1 MGIIMRILILN
12 FLLFLCFF
20 NSYALNLATPLA
32 PVPGGRISFSASYDL
47 NGITITNRE
56 IPSIMNRIQ
65 ATVTVAPIQFVN
77 IGIDLGVS
85 QIDVASDSNDV
96 ALFHGGYGFTGGG
109 NLKVS
114 SPFAKD
120 IIGAIG
126 LAKGTWF
133 SSTEENSDR
142 YYRGLDVVAA
152 AGPVFHIP
160 KFGFI
165 AFGPQLYYI
174 HGQNDASSSNFHN
187 INNLRGWI
195 AIEYFPKMKD
205 ESKYL
210 PFLSIEGS
218 VSPDASIKS
227 SRAPVVEFGASIT
240 FGAVSSK
247 LFGNSQQADWH
258 P

>member
-1 MGIIMRILILN
+1 MKRLLTSII
-12 FLLFLCFF
+12 LFLSVSSSF
-20 NSYALNLATPLA
+20 ALNLATPLA
-32 PVPGGRISFSASYDL
+32 PLPGGRISFSASYDL

-65 ATVTVAPIQFVN
+65 GNFTISPIQYFNV
-77 IGIDLGVS
+77 GIDLGIN

-109 NLKVS
+109 NIKVS
-114 SPFAKD
+114 TPLLKD

-133 SSTEENSDR
+133 SSTEDNTER
-142 YYRGLDVVAA
+142 YYRGLDVAA
-152 AGPVFHIP
+152 AIGPIFHIP
-160 KFGFI
+160 KFGYI
-165 AFGPQLYYI
+165 SFGPQIYYI
-174 HGQNDASSSNFHN
+174 HGQNDATSGNYHN

-195 AIEYFPKMKD
+195 AIEYFPKMKE

-210 PFLSIEGS
+210 PFISIEGS
-218 VSPDASIKS
+218 ISPEASIKS
-227 SRAPVVEFGASIT
+227 SRSPVVEFGASIT

-247 LFGNSQQADWH
+247 LFGEVEQIDWK